1 MTSTPGPPELGAA
14 VPADVEAIK
23 DAIATWRAPY
33 DPCNFSETAGRAD
46 NVLPASSYERLRHI
60 KATYD
65 PDQTIISAHP
75 VQPARL

>member
-1 MTSTPGPPELGAA
+1 
-14 VPADVEAIK
+14 
-23 DAIATWRAPY
+23 
-33 DPCNFSETAGRAD
+33 
-46 NVLPASSYERLRHI
+46 VLPASSYERLRHI